1 MPDIVKQLDSKLR
14 AVIDY
19 PSVSLDVA
27 NYNLESFKAS
37 LRDAVIMLS
46 SLSGTVSSV
55 SLPFC
60 LLCLPFSLCLSVCLS
75 LVFSLSL
82 APSLSPPCPCSEKC
96 VCVYFLYVLGER

>member
-37 LRDAVIMLS
+37 LRDAVIMLP

-75 LVFSLSL
+75 LFFSLSRPL
-82 APSLSPPCPCSEKC
+82 FVSTLPLLGEVC
-96 VCVYFLYVLGER
+96 VCVCVFCMC